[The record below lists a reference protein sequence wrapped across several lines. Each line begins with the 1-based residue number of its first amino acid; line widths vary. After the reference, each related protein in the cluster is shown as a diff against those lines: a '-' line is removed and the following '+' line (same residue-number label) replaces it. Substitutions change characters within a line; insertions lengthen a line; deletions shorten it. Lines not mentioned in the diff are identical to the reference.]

1 MGDVPF
7 HLTGM
12 GKRFFE
18 GTLPA
23 LVEAIERLNEN
34 LERLAG
40 TADETKESPRAEDA
54 PGEGRGPGSVS

>member
-7 HLTGM
+7 HLTVM

-23 LVEAIERLNEN
+23 LVKAVERLNEN

-40 TADETKESPRAEDA
+40 RVERSNPVLRDPDPTPRSPNE
-54 PGEGRGPGSVS
+54 